1 MREMKGLKA
10 TFREDSK
17 YVYFF
22 LSILVMGL
30 GYGLYKG
37 TIDNYLAQIV
47 QMTDFD
53 RGLMEFFRELPGLL
67 LILILAV
74 LYMFSAETMLKIG
87 AVIMIIG
94 HVMNIV
100 MGFLSVVVHGVRL
113 NLLEFSGQLNMEW
126 SGTAYDPFRK
136 LDQIKK

>member
-1 MREMKGLKA
+1 MKSLKE
-10 TFREDSK
+10 TFKADSK
-17 YVYFF
+17 YMCFF

-47 QMTDFD
+47 QMTEFD

-94 HVMNIV
+94 MACWHSSVRPRCWSRWVSACIHSVNI
-100 MGFLSVVVHGVRL
+100 FSSV
-113 NLLEFSGQLNMEW
+113 
-126 SGTAYDPFRK
+126 
-136 LDQIKK
+136 